1 MSDFSIIGNRTAMI
15 DAAAKTTGAGKY
27 TDDLSVPG
35 MLVGKILH
43 SPYPHAR
50 IRRIDT
56 SRAEKC
62 EGVVAVVVG
71 QDAPNPYGILP
82 VGHDEYAL
90 ALDKVRYVG
99 DNVACVV
106 AVSESIA
113 ETALELIDVEYEVLP
128 AYFDPEESMKAV
140 TDLIHDSKPGNLEKD
155 YHHVFGDPDQGFAG
169 ADQIAEARFI
179 ANEVTHAAMEPHS
192 TLASFEIDPHTGK
205 PGRLTVWSSTQV
217 PYYLQHK
224 LSLVLEMPMAQIRVI
239 KPLVGGGFGGKSEVI
254 PLEIIAAIAAR
265 KAQAAVKI
273 TYTREEVF
281 WAHRG
286 RPRTIIDL
294 KTGVKKDGR
303 ITAVKARV
311 VQDGGAYCSYGVVT
325 ILYSGALLGALYDI
339 PNIQYDGYRVLTN
352 KPACGAMRGHGT
364 VNVRFAFESQLDEL
378 ALAIGMDPAEIRQ
391 RNLLQPP
398 CITVNGL
405 RVQSYGLPECIEKT
419 VDRSGWK
426 QRKGKLPRGRGL
438 GIACS
443 HYVSG
448 AANSIIRSDMPHSTV
463 NIKIDRDGGV
473 VVYTGASEI
482 GQGSD
487 TMTAQIAAE
496 VLGCSLPRVRVIAAD
511 TDLTPIDIGS
521 YSSRV
526 TFMAGNA
533 TLRAASEV
541 KRLIAAAAAKKM
553 GCAAEDLIF
562 RNDQVLRK
570 NAAASVGELADKSVR
585 TTQDEASVSGR
596 VEGQILR
603 GSLQQ
608 KRKEEGPK
616 EKMSFEEAVVA
627 AIDFHGGLTG
637 TGSYAPPQEA
647 RGGKH
652 KGAGVGP
659 SPAYSYSAQVAEV
672 SVDEET
678 GEVVVHKVWAA
689 HDCGRALNPV
699 SVEGQIIGS
708 VWMGMGQALTE
719 EMVWKDGMLMNP
731 GLLEYRSPSSVESP
745 EVEPIIVESVD
756 PEGPFGAKEC
766 SEGSLAATIPAIANA
781 IYDAVG
787 VRLRESPFTPERV
800 LSALR
805 AKRNARA
812 LNLTKVLTRLLRH
825 ASANTADRCASKVR
839 ARNATRS
846 IHRGEKCRP
855 PRAVP
860 IEPYKVQTAPAQNC
874 RRRNRVS
881 RGTFDAC
888 RAWQL
893 ARAGSNSH
901 PNHCRRHRFNS
912 IDAAETIRAGARSR
926 SARNR
931 SAARHPAAARR
942 RRRNRGPHHAPRHRA
957 LRLSAPALCGPHRS
971 SGDRGIART
980 AEHGHHRR

>member
-1 MSDFSIIGNRTAMI
+1 MDNGFSIIGKPTAMV
-15 DAAAKTTGAGKY
+15 DAAYKTTGSGKY
-27 TDDLSVPG
+27 TDDLRLPG

-43 SPYPHAR
+43 SPHPHAR
-50 IRRIDT
+50 IKSIDAT
-56 SRAEKC
+56 RAEKL
-62 EGVVAVVVG
+62 EGVVTVVVG
-71 QDAPNPYGILP
+71 KDAPNAYGILP
-82 VGHDEYAL
+82 VGHDEHAL

-99 DNVACVV
+99 DNAACVV
-106 AVSESIA
+106 AVDDAIA
-113 ETALELIDVEYEVLP
+113 DKALEFIDVEYEVLP
-128 AYFDPEESMKAV
+128 AYFDPEESMKAE
-140 TDLIHDSKPGNLEKD
+140 TDLIHDNKTHNIEKD
-155 YHHVFGDPDQGFAG
+155 YHHVFGDPEKGFAE
-169 ADQIAEARFI
+169 ADHVAEARFL

-192 TLASFEIDPHTGK
+192 TLASFELDPHTGK
-205 PGRLTVWSSTQV
+205 MGRLTVWSSTQV

-224 LSLVLEMPMAQIRVI
+224 LSLVLEMPMSQIRVI

-254 PLEIIAAIAAR
+254 PLEIIAAVAAR
-265 KAQAAVKI
+265 KAKAPVKI

-294 KTGVKKDGR
+294 KTGVSNDGR
-303 ITAVKARV
+303 ITSVKARV

-364 VNVRFAFESQLDEL
+364 VNVRFAFETQLDEL
-378 ALAIGMDPAEIRQ
+378 AAKIGMDPAEIRQ
-391 RNLLQPP
+391 RNLLTPP
-398 CITVNGL
+398 CVTVNGL
-405 RVQSYGLPECIEKT
+405 RVESYGLPECIERT
-419 VDRSGWK
+419 VARSGWNE
-426 QRKGKLPRGRGL
+426 RKGKLAKGRGL

-496 VLGCSLPRVRVIAAD
+496 ALGCSLARVRVIAAD

-533 TLRAASEV
+533 TLRAAEEV
-541 KRLIAAAAAKKM
+541 KKRIAAAAAKKM
-553 GCAAEDLIF
+553 NCAADDLLFREDVVSKRGSASHAM
-562 RNDQVLRK
+562 RN
-570 NAAASVGELADKSVR
+570 NSGEEVE
-585 TTQDEASVSGR
+585 TTQAGASVSGR

-608 KRKEEGPK
+608 KRNEEGPK
-616 EKMSFEEAVVA
+616 DWMTFEEAVVA
-627 AIDFHGGLTG
+627 AIDFHGALIG
-637 TGSYAPPQEA
+637 TGSYAPPPEA

-659 SPAYSYSAQVAEV
+659 SPAYSYAAQVAEV

-678 GEVVVHKVWAA
+678 GEVTVHKIWAA

-745 EVEPIIVESVD
+745 EVEPIIVESID

-787 VRLRESPFTPERV
+787 VRLHECPFTPERV
-800 LSALR
+800 LAALR
-805 AKRNARA
+805 AKKNAKP
-812 LNLTKVLTRLLRH
+812 LNLTEGVDPTAPVRFREHGGSVWFRGKGPQRH
-825 ASANTADRCASKVR
+825 AADPRR
-839 ARNATRS
+839 A
-846 IHRGEKCRP
+846 
-855 PRAVP
+855 
-860 IEPYKVQTAPAQNC
+860 EPEPA
-874 RRRNRVS
+874 
-881 RGTFDAC
+881 G
-888 RAWQL
+888 
-893 ARAGSNSH
+893 
-901 PNHCRRHRFNS
+901 
-912 IDAAETIRAGARSR
+912 GA
-926 SARNR
+926 
-931 SAARHPAAARR
+931 
-942 RRRNRGPHHAPRHRA
+942 
-957 LRLSAPALCGPHRS
+957 
-971 SGDRGIART
+971 D
-980 AEHGHHRR
+980 

>member
-1 MSDFSIIGNRTAMI
+1 MSSEFAVIGKPTAMV
-15 DAAAKTTGAGKY
+15 DAAEKTTGSGKY
-27 TDDLSVPG
+27 TDDLSLPG

-50 IRRIDT
+50 IKAIDK
-56 SRAEKC
+56 SKAEKL
-62 EGVVAVVVG
+62 EGMVAVAVG
-71 QDAPNPYGILP
+71 KDAPKTYGILP
-82 VGHDEYAL
+82 VGHDEYPL

-106 AVSESIA
+106 ATSEAIA
-113 ETALELIDVEYEVLP
+113 ERALELIDVDYEVLP
-128 AYFDPEESMKAV
+128 GYFDPEESMKAES
-140 TDLIHDSKPGNLEKD
+140 DLIHDHKPNNIEKD
-155 YHHVFGDPDQGFAG
+155 YHHVFGDPEKGFTE

-179 ANEVTHAAMEPHS
+179 SNEVTHAAMEPHS

-239 KPLVGGGFGGKSEVI
+239 QPLVGGGFGGKSEVI

-265 KAQAAVKI
+265 KAQAPVKI

-339 PNIQYDGYRVLTN
+339 PNIQFDGYRVLTN

-378 ALAIGMDPAEIRQ
+378 ASAIGMDAAEIRR
-391 RNLLQPP
+391 RNLLKPP

-419 VDRSGWK
+419 VERSGWK
-426 QRKGKLPRGRGL
+426 ERKGKLAKGRGL

-487 TMTAQIAAE
+487 TMTAQVAAE
-496 VLGCSLPRVRVIAAD
+496 TLGCSLSRVRVVAAD

-533 TLRAASEV
+533 TLRAAAEV
-541 KRLIAAAAAKKM
+541 KKLIAAAAAKKM
-553 GCAAEDLIF
+553 SCDPGDVVIRDDRVSREA
-562 RNDQVLRK
+562 R
-570 NAAASVGELADKSVR
+570 VGTDTVVR
-585 TTQDEASVSGR
+585 PAQEGSATSVSGR

-616 EKMSFEEAVVA
+616 DSMTFEEAVVA
-627 AIDFHGGLTG
+627 AIDFHGALTG
-637 TGSYAPPQEA
+637 TGSYAPPAEA

-678 GEVVVHKVWAA
+678 GEVTVHKVWAA

-787 VRLRESPFTPERV
+787 VRLHESPFTPERV
-800 LSALR
+800 LAALR
-805 AKRNARA
+805 AKQKAKT
-812 LNLTKVLTRLLRH
+812 LNLTEGI
-825 ASANTADRCASKVR
+825 D
-839 ARNATRS
+839 
-846 IHRGEKCRP
+846 P
-855 PRAVP
+855 
-860 IEPYKVQTAPAQNC
+860 TAPT
-874 RRRNRVS
+874 RFREH
-881 RGTFDAC
+881 G
-888 RAWQL
+888 
-893 ARAGSNSH
+893 GSLWFKGKG
-901 PNHCRRHRFNS
+901 P
-912 IDAAETIRAGARSR
+912 E
-926 SARNR
+926 
-931 SAARHPAAARR
+931 RHPLDPSRQAE
-942 RRRNRGPHHAPRHRA
+942 APVGGA
-957 LRLSAPALCGPHRS
+957 
-971 SGDRGIART
+971 D
-980 AEHGHHRR
+980 

>member
-1 MSDFSIIGNRTAMI
+1 MSSEFAVIGKPTAMV
-15 DAAAKTTGAGKY
+15 DAAEKTTGSGKY

-50 IRRIDT
+50 IKAINT
-56 SRAEKC
+56 SKAENLN
-62 EGVVAVVVG
+62 GVVAVAVG
-71 QDAPNPYGILP
+71 QDAPKTYGILP
-82 VGHDEYAL
+82 VGHDEYPL

-106 AVSESIA
+106 ATSEAIA
-113 ETALELIDVEYEVLP
+113 ERALELIDVDYEVLP
-128 AYFDPEESMKAV
+128 GYFDPEDSMKAES
-140 TDLIHDSKPGNLEKD
+140 DLIHDHKPNNIEKD
-155 YHHVFGDPDQGFAG
+155 YHHVFGDPERGFG
-169 ADQIAEARFI
+169 EADQVAEARFI
-179 ANEVTHAAMEPHS
+179 SNEVTHAAMEPHS

-265 KAQAAVKI
+265 KAQAPVKI

-339 PNIQYDGYRVLTN
+339 PNIQFDGYRVLTN

-364 VNVRFAFESQLDEL
+364 VNVRFAFETQLDEL
-378 ALAIGMDPAEIRQ
+378 ASAIGMDPAEIRR
-391 RNLLQPP
+391 RNLLKPP

-419 VDRSGWK
+419 VERSGWK
-426 QRKGKLPRGRGL
+426 ERKGKLPGGRGL

-487 TMTAQIAAE
+487 TMTAQVAAE
-496 VLGCSLPRVRVIAAD
+496 ALGCSLSRVRVVAAD

-533 TLRAASEV
+533 TLRAANEV
-541 KRLIAAAAAKKM
+541 KKLIAAAAAKKM
-553 GCAAEDLIF
+553 SCDPEDVVF
-562 RNDQVLRK
+562 RQDVVSRK
-570 NAAASVGELADKSVR
+570 AGGADAVVR
-585 TTQDEASVSGR
+585 PVEQSSAASVSGR

-616 EKMSFEEAVVA
+616 DSMTFEEAVVA
-627 AIDFHGGLTG
+627 AIDFHGALTG
-637 TGSYAPPQEA
+637 TGSYAPPAEA

-672 SVDEET
+672 SVDEDT
-678 GEVVVHKVWAA
+678 GEVTVHKVWAA

-745 EVEPIIVESVD
+745 DVEPIIVESVD

-787 VRLRESPFTPERV
+787 VRLHESPFTPERV
-800 LSALR
+800 LAALR
-805 AKRNARA
+805 AKKQTRT
-812 LNLTKVLTRLLRH
+812 LNLTEGI
-825 ASANTADRCASKVR
+825 D
-839 ARNATRS
+839 
-846 IHRGEKCRP
+846 P
-855 PRAVP
+855 
-860 IEPYKVQTAPAQNC
+860 TAP
-874 RRRNRVS
+874 S
-881 RGTFDAC
+881 RFREHG
-888 RAWQL
+888 
-893 ARAGSNSH
+893 GSLWFKGKG
-901 PNHCRRHRFNS
+901 P
-912 IDAAETIRAGARSR
+912 E
-926 SARNR
+926 
-931 SAARHPAAARR
+931 RHPLDPSRQAE
-942 RRRNRGPHHAPRHRA
+942 
-957 LRLSAPALCGPHRS
+957 APAG
-971 SGDRGIART
+971 GVD
-980 AEHGHHRR
+980 

>member
-1 MSDFSIIGNRTAMI
+1 MI
-15 DAAAKTTGAGKY
+15 AVATGK
-27 TDDLSVPG
+27 
-35 MLVGKILH
+35 
-43 SPYPHAR
+43 
-50 IRRIDT
+50 
-56 SRAEKC
+56 
-62 EGVVAVVVG
+62 
-71 QDAPNPYGILP
+71 DAPNTYGILP
-82 VGHDEYAL
+82 VGHDEHAL
-90 ALDKVRYVG
+90 AVDKVRYVG
-99 DNVACVV
+99 DNVACVA
-106 AVSESIA
+106 AVDEA
-113 ETALELIDVEYEVLP
+113 TADKALELIEVDYEVLP
-128 AYFDPEESMKAV
+128 AYFDPEESMKAE
-140 TDLIHDSKPGNLEKD
+140 TDLIHDNKPHNLEKD
-155 YHHVFGDPDQGFAG
+155 YHHVFGDPEKGFSE
-169 ADQIAEARFI
+169 ADHVAEARFI

-192 TLASFEIDPHTGK
+192 TLASFEIDSQTGK
-205 PGRLTVWSSTQV
+205 PGRLIVWSSTQV

-254 PLEIIAAIAAR
+254 PLEIIAAVTAR
-265 KAQAAVKI
+265 KARAPVKI

-294 KTGVKKDGR
+294 KTGVKNDGR

-339 PNIQYDGYRVLTN
+339 PHIQYDGYRVLTN

-378 ALAIGMDPAEIRQ
+378 AAKINLDPAEIRQ

-398 CITVNGL
+398 CVTVNGL

-419 VDRSGWK
+419 VERSGWK
-426 QRKGKLPRGRGL
+426 QRKGKLAKGRGL

-487 TMTAQIAAE
+487 TMTAQVAAE
-496 VLGCSLPRVRVIAAD
+496 TLGCSLGRIRIVAAD

-533 TLRAASEV
+533 TLRAAAEV
-541 KRLIAAAAAKKM
+541 KKQIASAAARKM
-553 GCAAEDLIF
+553 GCAAEDLVF
-562 RNDQVLRK
+562 RDDMVFK
-570 NAAASVGELADKSVR
+570 TKAAGGGARA
-585 TTQDEASVSGR
+585 TQAETSVSGR

-608 KRKEEGPK
+608 KRKDEGPRDS
-616 EKMSFEEAVVA
+616 MTFEEAVVA
-627 AIDFHGGLTG
+627 AIDFHGTLTG
-637 TGSYAPPQEA
+637 TGSYAPPPEA

-652 KGAGVGP
+652 KGGGVGP

-678 GEVVVHKVWAA
+678 GEVTVHKVWAA

-745 EVEPIIVESVD
+745 EVVPIIVESID

-766 SEGSLAATIPAIANA
+766 SEGALAATIPAIANA

-787 VRLRESPFTPERV
+787 VRMHESPFTPERV
-800 LSALR
+800 LAALR
-805 AKRNARA
+805 AKKNAKPI
-812 LNLTKVLTRLLRH
+812 NLTEGVDPTSPAGFREHGGSLWFKGKGPERH
-825 ASANTADRCASKVR
+825 ALDP
-839 ARNATRS
+839 ARR
-846 IHRGEKCRP
+846 E
-855 PRAVP
+855 
-860 IEPYKVQTAPAQNC
+860 AQ
-874 RRRNRVS
+874 
-881 RGTFDAC
+881 
-888 RAWQL
+888 
-893 ARAGSNSH
+893 
-901 PNHCRRHRFNS
+901 
-912 IDAAETIRAGARSR
+912 
-926 SARNR
+926 
-931 SAARHPAAARR
+931 PAA
-942 RRRNRGPHHAPRHRA
+942 G
-957 LRLSAPALCGPHRS
+957 
-971 SGDRGIART
+971 GDD
-980 AEHGHHRR
+980 

>member
-1 MSDFSIIGNRTAMI
+1 MSDFSVIGKPTAMV
-15 DAAAKTTGAGKY
+15 DAAEKTTGGGKY

-50 IRRIDT
+50 IKHIDT
-56 SRAEKC
+56 TSAEMLD
-62 EGVVAVVVG
+62 GVVAVVIG
-71 QDAPNPYGILP
+71 KDAPNPYGILP
-82 VGHDEYAL
+82 VGHDEHAL

-106 AVSESIA
+106 AISEAVA
-113 ETALELIDVEYEVLP
+113 EKALELVDVQYEVLP
-128 AYFDPEESMKAV
+128 AYFDPEESMKAQ
-140 TDLIHDSKPGNLEKD
+140 TDLIHDNKPGNVEKD
-155 YHHVFGDPDQGFAG
+155 YHHVFGDPDKGFAE
-169 ADQIAEARFI
+169 ADRVAEARFI

-192 TLASFEIDPHTGK
+192 TLASFELDPHTGK
-205 PGRLTVWSSTQV
+205 LGRLTVWSSTQV

-254 PLEIIAAIAAR
+254 PLEIIAAVAAR
-265 KAQAAVKI
+265 KAQAPVKI

-294 KTGVKKDGR
+294 KTGVKNDGR

-339 PNIQYDGYRVLTN
+339 PHIQYDGYRVLTN

-378 ALAIGMDPAEIRQ
+378 AAAIGMDPAEIRR
-391 RNLLQPP
+391 RNLLKPP

-405 RVQSYGLPECIEKT
+405 RVQSYGLPECIEKI
-419 VDRSGWK
+419 VERSSWK
-426 QRKGKLPRGRGL
+426 QRRGKLPRGRGL

-487 TMTAQIAAE
+487 TMTAQVAAE
-496 VLGCSLPRVRVIAAD
+496 ILGCSLPRVRVIAAD

-533 TLRAASEV
+533 TLRAAEDV
-541 KRLIAAAAAKKM
+541 KKRIAAAAAKKM
-553 GCAAEDLIF
+553 NCAADDLVF
-562 RNDQVLRK
+562 RDDLVFKKGSAPPSAKKDQSEEAEV
-570 NAAASVGELADKSVR
+570 
-585 TTQDEASVSGR
+585 TQTGASVSGR

-608 KRKEEGPK
+608 KRKEEGAK
-616 EKMSFEEAVVA
+616 EWMTFEEAVVA
-627 AIDFHGGLTG
+627 AIDFHGALTG
-637 TGSYAPPQEA
+637 TGSYAPPPEA

-652 KGAGVGP
+652 KGGGVGP
-659 SPAYSYSAQVAEV
+659 SPAYSYSAQIAEV
-672 SVDEET
+672 SVDKDT
-678 GEVVVHKVWAA
+678 GEVTVHKIWAA

-719 EMVWKDGMLMNP
+719 EMVWKDGMLMNA
-731 GLLEYRSPSSVESP
+731 GMLEYRSPSSVESP

-766 SEGSLAATIPAIANA
+766 SEGSLAATIPAISNA
-781 IYDAVG
+781 IFDAAG
-787 VRLRESPFTPERV
+787 VRLHESPFTPERV
-800 LSALR
+800 LAALR
-805 AKRNARA
+805 AQRRDKA
-812 LNLTKVLTRLLRH
+812 LNLTEGV
-825 ASANTADRCASKVR
+825 D
-839 ARNATRS
+839 
-846 IHRGEKCRP
+846 P
-855 PRAVP
+855 
-860 IEPYKVQTAPAQNC
+860 TAPARFREHGGALC
-874 RRRNRVS
+874 FK
-881 RGTFDAC
+881 GK
-888 RAWQL
+888 
-893 ARAGSNSH
+893 G
-901 PNHCRRHRFNS
+901 PERHAL
-912 IDAAETIRAGARSR
+912 D
-926 SARNR
+926 
-931 SAARHPAAARR
+931 PARR
-942 RRRNRGPHHAPRHRA
+942 E
-957 LRLSAPALCGPHRS
+957 APAVAG
-971 SGDRGIART
+971 GAD
-980 AEHGHHRR
+980 

>member
-1 MSDFSIIGNRTAMI
+1 MPNDCSIIGKPIAMV
-15 DAAAKTTGAGKY
+15 DAAGKTTGAGKY
-27 TDDLSVPG
+27 TDDLCLPG
-35 MLVGKILH
+35 MLTGKILH
-43 SPYPHAR
+43 SPHPHVR
-50 IRRIDT
+50 IKRVDTTRDEQLDGVIAIDT
-56 SRAEKC
+56 
-62 EGVVAVVVG
+62 GH
-71 QDAPNPYGILP
+71 DAPNPYGILP
-82 VGHDEYAL
+82 VGHDEHAL

-99 DNVACVV
+99 DNVACV
-106 AVSESIA
+106 AAIDEATA
-113 ETALELIDVEYEVLP
+113 EKALELIEVEYEILP
-128 AYFDPEESMKAV
+128 AYFDPEESMKAEH
-140 TDLIHDSKPGNLEKD
+140 DLIHDNKPHNIEKD
-155 YHHVFGDPDQGFAG
+155 YHHVFGDPDKGFAA
-169 ADQIAEARFI
+169 ADHIAEARFI

-192 TLASFEIDPHTGK
+192 TLASFELDSQTGQL
-205 PGRLTVWSSTQV
+205 GRLNVWSSTQV

-224 LSLVLEMPMAQIRVI
+224 LSLVLEMPMSQIRVI

-254 PLEIIAAIAAR
+254 PVEIIAAIAAR
-265 KAQAAVKI
+265 KAKAPVKI

-294 KTGVKKDGR
+294 KTGITNDGR

-311 VQDGGAYCSYGVVT
+311 VQDGGGYCSYGVVT

-378 ALAIGMDPAEIRQ
+378 AATLKIDPAEIR
-391 RNLLQPP
+391 RHNLLQPP
-398 CITVNGL
+398 CVTINGL
-405 RVQSYGLPECIEKT
+405 RVQSYGLPECIEK
-419 VDRSGWK
+419 VVARSGWNV
-426 QRKGKLPRGRGL
+426 RMGKLPRGRGL

-473 VVYTGASEI
+473 VVYTGAAEI

-496 VLGCSLPRVRVIAAD
+496 ALGCSLSRVKVVAAD

-533 TLRAASEV
+533 TLRAAEEV
-541 KRLIAAAAAKKM
+541 KKQIASAAARKM
-553 GCAAEDLIF
+553 GCAPEELLF
-562 RNDQVLRK
+562 RDDRVTNNHVARAPSPASSGD
-570 NAAASVGELADKSVR
+570 NA
-585 TTQDEASVSGR
+585 ASVSGR

-616 EKMSFEEAVVA
+616 DSMTFEEAVVA
-627 AIDFHGGLTG
+627 AIDFHGALTG
-637 TGSYAPPQEA
+637 TGSYAPPPEA
-647 RGGKH
+647 RGGKY

-672 SVDEET
+672 SVDEDT
-678 GEVVVHKVWAA
+678 GEVTVQKVWAA

-745 EVEPIIVESVD
+745 EVEPIIVESID

-787 VRLRESPFTPERV
+787 IRLHESPFTPERV
-800 LSALR
+800 LAWLR
-805 AKRNARA
+805 
-812 LNLTKVLTRLLRH
+812 T
-825 ASANTADRCASKVR
+825 
-839 ARNATRS
+839 
-846 IHRGEKCRP
+846 
-855 PRAVP
+855 
-860 IEPYKVQTAPAQNC
+860 Q
-874 RRRNRVS
+874 
-881 RGTFDAC
+881 
-888 RAWQL
+888 
-893 ARAGSNSH
+893 
-901 PNHCRRHRFNS
+901 
-912 IDAAETIRAGARSR
+912 R
-926 SARNR
+926 SAK
-931 SAARHPAAARR
+931 P
-942 RRRNRGPHHAPRHRA
+942 PK
-957 LRLSAPALCGPHRS
+957 
-971 SGDRGIART
+971 
-980 AEHGHHRR
+980 

>member
-1 MSDFSIIGNRTAMI
+1 MSMTTFSIIGKPIAMV
-15 DAAAKTTGAGKY
+15 DAAGKTTGAGKY

-35 MLVGKILH
+35 MLIGKILH
-43 SPYPHAR
+43 SPHPHAR
-50 IRRIDT
+50 IQRIDGT
-56 SRAEKC
+56 RAEQLD
-62 EGVVAVVVG
+62 GVIAVVTG
-71 QDAPNPYGILP
+71 KDAPNPYGILP
-82 VGHDEYAL
+82 VGHDEHAL

-99 DNVACVV
+99 DSVACVV
-106 AVSESIA
+106 AIDEATA
-113 ETALELIDVEYEVLP
+113 EKAVELIEVEYEILP
-128 AYFDPEESMKAV
+128 AYFDPEESMKADR
-140 TDLIHDSKPGNLEKD
+140 DLIHDNKPHNIEKD
-155 YHHVFGDPDQGFAG
+155 YHHVFGDPDKGFAD
-169 ADQIAEARFI
+169 ADHVAEARFI

-192 TLASFEIDPHTGK
+192 TLASFELDSQTGQL
-205 PGRLTVWSSTQV
+205 GRLIVWSSTQV

-224 LSLVLEMPMAQIRVI
+224 LSLVLEMPMSQIRVI

-265 KAQAAVKI
+265 KAKAPVKI

-294 KTGVKKDGR
+294 KTGVTKEGR

-311 VQDGGAYCSYGVVT
+311 VQDGGGYCSYGVVT

-378 ALAIGMDPAEIRQ
+378 AAKLKIDPAEIRR

-398 CITVNGL
+398 CVTVNGL
-405 RVQSYGLPECIEKT
+405 RVQSYGLPECIEK
-419 VDRSGWK
+419 VVERSGWK
-426 QRKGKLPRGRGL
+426 DRKGALPRGRGL

-496 VLGCSLPRVRVIAAD
+496 VLGCSLGRVKIIAAD

-533 TLRAASEV
+533 TLRAAEAV
-541 KRLIAAAAAKKM
+541 KKQIAAAAAKKM
-553 GCAAEDLIF
+553 GCEPEELLF
-562 RNDQVLRK
+562 RD
-570 NAAASVGELADKSVR
+570 DKVFAKGRSDNRVR
-585 TTQDEASVSGR
+585 PTRPEAIPSVSGR
-596 VEGQILR
+596 VENQILR

-608 KRKEEGPK
+608 KRIDEGPK
-616 EKMSFEEAVVA
+616 DSLTFEEAVVA
-627 AIDFHGGLTG
+627 AIDFHGALTG
-637 TGSYAPPQEA
+637 TGSYAPPPEA

-652 KGAGVGP
+652 KGGGVGP

-672 SVDEET
+672 TVDEDT
-678 GEVVVHKVWAA
+678 GEVTVHKVWAA

-719 EMVWKDGMLMNP
+719 EMIWKDGLLMNP

-745 EVEPIIVESVD
+745 EVEPIIVESID

-787 VRLRESPFTPERV
+787 IRLHECPFTPERV
-800 LSALR
+800 LAALR
-805 AKRNARA
+805 AKRNAKA
-812 LNLTKVLTRLLRH
+812 LNLTEGV
-825 ASANTADRCASKVR
+825 D
-839 ARNATRS
+839 
-846 IHRGEKCRP
+846 P
-855 PRAVP
+855 
-860 IEPYKVQTAPAQNC
+860 TAPA
-874 RRRNRVS
+874 
-881 RGTFDAC
+881 
-888 RAWQL
+888 
-893 ARAGSNSH
+893 
-901 PNHCRRHRFNS
+901 RFR
-912 IDAAETIRAGARSR
+912 EHGGALCFKGKGPE
-926 SARNR
+926 
-931 SAARHPAAARR
+931 RHPAD
-942 RRRNRGPHHAPRHRA
+942 
-957 LRLSAPALCGPHRS
+957 LV
-971 SGDRGIART
+971 RT
-980 AEHGHHRR
+980 E

>member
-1 MSDFSIIGNRTAMI
+1 MTNNFSIIGKPIAMV
-15 DAAAKTTGAGKY
+15 DAACKTTGAGKY
-27 TDDLSVPG
+27 TDDLCLPG

-43 SPYPHAR
+43 SAYPHAR
-50 IRRIDT
+50 INHIDI
-56 SRAEKC
+56 SRAEKLD
-62 EGVVAVVVG
+62 GVIAIATG
-71 QDAPNPYGILP
+71 QDAPNTYGILP
-82 VGHDEYAL
+82 VGHDEHAL
-90 ALDKVRYVG
+90 AVDKVRYVG
-99 DNVACVV
+99 DNIACV
-106 AVSESIA
+106 AAIDA
-113 ETALELIDVEYEVLP
+113 ATADQALELIDVEYELLP
-128 AYFDPEESMKAV
+128 AYFDPEESMKAES
-140 TDLIHDSKPGNLEKD
+140 DLIHDNKPHNIEKD
-155 YHHVFGDPDQGFAG
+155 YHHVFGDPEKGFAE
-169 ADQIAEARFI
+169 ADQVAKIRFI

-192 TLASFEIDPHTGK
+192 TLAAFEMDSQTGK

-224 LSLVLEMPMAQIRVI
+224 LSLVLEMPMSQIRVI

-254 PLEIIAAIAAR
+254 PLEIIAAVAAR
-265 KAQAAVKI
+265 KARAPVKI

-294 KTGVKKDGR
+294 KTGVKNDGR
-303 ITAVKARV
+303 ITAVNARV

-378 ALAIGMDPAEIRQ
+378 AAKLNIDPAEIRR

-398 CITVNGL
+398 CVTINGL
-405 RVQSYGLPECIEKT
+405 RVQSYGLPECIEK
-419 VDRSGWK
+419 VVERSSWRE
-426 QRKGKLPRGRGL
+426 RKGKLPQGRGL

-473 VVYTGASEI
+473 VVYTGAAEI

-487 TMTAQIAAE
+487 TMTAQITAE
-496 VLGCSLPRVRVIAAD
+496 TLGCSLNRVKVVSAD

-533 TLRAASEV
+533 TLRAAEEV
-541 KRLIAAAAAKKM
+541 KKQIASAAAKKM
-553 GCAAEDLIF
+553 GCALEELSFRDDRVSKNDLGAC
-562 RNDQVLRK
+562 VPP
-570 NAAASVGELADKSVR
+570 VR
-585 TTQDEASVSGR
+585 TESGADERGRSSPHRFRGGQASASGR

-608 KRKEEGPK
+608 KRIEEGPK
-616 EKMSFEEAVVA
+616 DFMTFEEAVVA
-627 AIDFHGGLTG
+627 AIDFRGALTG
-637 TGSYAPPQEA
+637 TGSYAPPTEA
-647 RGGKH
+647 RGGKF

-672 SVDEET
+672 TVDEDT
-678 GEVVVHKVWAA
+678 GEVTVHKVWAA

-719 EMVWKDGMLMNP
+719 EMIWKDGMLMNP

-745 EVEPIIVESVD
+745 EVEPIIVESID

-787 VRLRESPFTPERV
+787 IRLREAPFTPERV
-800 LSALR
+800 LAALR
-805 AKRNARA
+805 AKKNAKLLDLTEGVDATAPERFREHGGA
-812 LNLTKVLTRLLRH
+812 LCFRDKGPDRH
-825 ASANTADRCASKVR
+825 AADQTRQQER
-839 ARNATRS
+839 A
-846 IHRGEKCRP
+846 
-855 PRAVP
+855 
-860 IEPYKVQTAPAQNC
+860 
-874 RRRNRVS
+874 
-881 RGTFDAC
+881 
-888 RAWQL
+888 
-893 ARAGSNSH
+893 
-901 PNHCRRHRFNS
+901 
-912 IDAAETIRAGARSR
+912 
-926 SARNR
+926 
-931 SAARHPAAARR
+931 
-942 RRRNRGPHHAPRHRA
+942 
-957 LRLSAPALCGPHRS
+957 
-971 SGDRGIART
+971 
-980 AEHGHHRR
+980 

>member
-1 MSDFSIIGNRTAMI
+1 MSGEFSIIGKPTAMI

-27 TDDLSVPG
+27 TDDLRVPG
-35 MLVGKILH
+35 MLIGKILH

-50 IRRIDT
+50 IRRIET

-62 EGVVAVVVG
+62 EGVIAVVVG
-71 QDAPNPYGILP
+71 KDAPNPYGILP

-99 DNVACVV
+99 DNVACVI
-106 AVSESIA
+106 AVSEAIA
-113 ETALELIDVEYEVLP
+113 EKALELIDVDYEVLP
-128 AYFDPEESMKAV
+128 AYFDPEESMKA
-140 TDLIHDSKPGNLEKD
+140 TKDLIHDSKPGNLEKD
-155 YHHVFGDPDQGFAG
+155 YHHVFGNPDKGFSE
-169 ADQIAEARFI
+169 ADHIAEARFI

-205 PGRLTVWSSTQV
+205 AGRLTVWSSTQV

-224 LSLVLEMPMAQIRVI
+224 LSLVLEMPMSQIRVI

-254 PLEIIAAIAAR
+254 PLEIIAAVAAR

-294 KTGVKKDGR
+294 KTGIKQDGR

-378 ALAIGMDPAEIRQ
+378 AAKIGMDPAEIRQ
-391 RNLLQPP
+391 HNLLKPP

-419 VDRSGWK
+419 VERSGWK
-426 QRKGKLPRGRGL
+426 QRKGKLLKGRGL

-487 TMTAQIAAE
+487 TMTAQVAAE

-533 TLRAASEV
+533 TLRAATEV
-541 KRLIAAAAAKKM
+541 KKLIAAAAAKQM
-553 GCAAEDLIF
+553 GCAVEDLIF
-562 RNDQVLRK
+562 RNDQVFK
-570 NAAASVGELADKSVR
+570 QNAAAASGAGLANESIRSKR
-585 TTQDEASVSGR
+585 DEASVSGR

-616 EKMSFEEAVVA
+616 DSLTFEEAVVA
-627 AIDFHGGLTG
+627 AIDFHGTLTG

-745 EVEPIIVESVD
+745 EIEPIIVESID

-787 VRLRESPFTPERV
+787 VRLHESPFTPERV
-800 LSALR
+800 LAALR
-805 AKRNARA
+805 AKRNAKS
-812 LNLTKVLTRLLRH
+812 LGLTEGV
-825 ASANTADRCASKVR
+825 D
-839 ARNATRS
+839 
-846 IHRGEKCRP
+846 P
-855 PRAVP
+855 
-860 IEPYKVQTAPAQNC
+860 TAPARFREHGGSLC
-874 RRRNRVS
+874 FKGKGPERHALDPSRN
-881 RGTFDAC
+881 
-888 RAWQL
+888 
-893 ARAGSNSH
+893 
-901 PNHCRRHRFNS
+901 
-912 IDAAETIRAGARSR
+912 
-926 SARNR
+926 
-931 SAARHPAAARR
+931 
-942 RRRNRGPHHAPRHRA
+942 
-957 LRLSAPALCGPHRS
+957 SAPAVPGRA
-971 SGDRGIART
+971 D
-980 AEHGHHRR
+980 

>member
-1 MSDFSIIGNRTAMI
+1 MGFSIIGKGTAMV
-15 DAAAKTTGAGKY
+15 DAAEKTTGAGKY
-27 TDDLSVPG
+27 TDDLSLPG
-35 MLVGKILH
+35 MMVGKILH

-50 IRRIDT
+50 IKDIDT
-56 SRAEKC
+56 RRAEQL

-71 QDAPNPYGILP
+71 KDAPKTYGILP
-82 VGHDEYAL
+82 VGHDEYPL
-90 ALDKVRYVG
+90 SLDKVRYVG

-106 AVSESIA
+106 ATSEAIA
-113 ETALELIDVEYEVLP
+113 DRALELVDVEYEVLP
-128 AYFDPEESMKAV
+128 AYFDPEESMKAE
-140 TDLIHDSKPGNLEKD
+140 TNLIHDNKPHNTEKD
-155 YHHVFGDPDQGFAG
+155 YHHVFGDPEKGFAE
-169 ADQIAEARFI
+169 ADHVAQARFI

-192 TLASFEIDPHTGK
+192 TLAAFETDPHTGK

-254 PLEIIAAIAAR
+254 PLEIIAAVAAR
-265 KAQAAVKI
+265 KANAPVKI

-294 KTGVKKDGR
+294 KTGAKNDGR
-303 ITAVKARV
+303 LTAVKARV

-364 VNVRFAFESQLDEL
+364 VNVRFAFEAQLDEL
-378 ALAIGMDPAEIRQ
+378 ASKIGMDPAEIRN
-391 RNLLQPP
+391 RNLLQSP

-405 RVQSYGLPECIEKT
+405 RVQSYGLPECIDQ
-419 VDRSGWK
+419 VVRRSGWK
-426 QRKGKLPRGRGL
+426 HRIGKLPSGRGL

-496 VLGCSLPRVRVIAAD
+496 VLGCSLSRVRVVAAD

-533 TLRAASEV
+533 TLRAATEV
-541 KRLIAAAAAKKM
+541 KKLIAAAAAKKM
-553 GCAAEDLIF
+553 GCSVENLIF
-562 RNDQVLRK
+562 RDDIVTKDPSTEHDPSGQTLSGPDGRGRPSPHSLSSSHSSQH
-570 NAAASVGELADKSVR
+570 A
-585 TTQDEASVSGR
+585 TVSGH

-603 GSLQQ
+603 GSFQQ

-616 EKMSFEEAVVA
+616 DEMSFEEAVVA
-627 AIDFHGGLTG
+627 AIDFHGALTG
-637 TGSYAPPQEA
+637 TGSYAPPPEA

-678 GEVVVHKVWAA
+678 GEVTVHKVWAA

-699 SVEGQIIGS
+699 AVEGQIIGS

-745 EVEPIIVESVD
+745 DIEPIIVESID

-787 VRLRESPFTPERV
+787 IRLHESPFTPERV
-800 LSALR
+800 LAALR
-805 AKRNARA
+805 AKKDAKP
-812 LNLTKVLTRLLRH
+812 LNLTEGVDPT
-825 ASANTADRCASKVR
+825 SP
-839 ARNATRS
+839 ARFRE
-846 IHRGEKCRP
+846 HG
-855 PRAVP
+855 
-860 IEPYKVQTAPAQNC
+860 
-874 RRRNRVS
+874 
-881 RGTFDAC
+881 
-888 RAWQL
+888 
-893 ARAGSNSH
+893 GSLCFKGKG
-901 PNHCRRHRFNS
+901 PQ
-912 IDAAETIRAGARSR
+912 
-926 SARNR
+926 
-931 SAARHPAAARR
+931 RHPLDPARQ
-942 RRRNRGPHHAPRHRA
+942 GTPVGGA
-957 LRLSAPALCGPHRS
+957 
-971 SGDRGIART
+971 D
-980 AEHGHHRR
+980 

>member
-1 MSDFSIIGNRTAMI
+1 MSNFSIIGKPTAMV
-15 DAAAKTTGAGKY
+15 DAAEKTTGSGKY
-27 TDDLSVPG
+27 TDDLRVPG

-50 IRRIDT
+50 IKSIDT
-56 SRAEKC
+56 TRAEALD
-62 EGVVAVVVG
+62 GVVAVVIG
-71 QDAPNPYGILP
+71 KDAPNPYGILP
-82 VGHDEYAL
+82 VGHDEHAL

-99 DNVACVV
+99 DNVACVA

-113 ETALELIDVEYEVLP
+113 EKALELIDVQYEVLP
-128 AYFDPEESMKAV
+128 AYFDPEESMKAT
-140 TDLIHDSKPGNLEKD
+140 TDFIHENKPGNLEKD
-155 YHHVFGDPDQGFAG
+155 YHHAFGDPDKGFAE
-169 ADQIAEARFI
+169 AHHIAEARFI

-192 TLASFEIDPHTGK
+192 TLASFELNPHTGK
-205 PGRLTVWSSTQV
+205 MGRLTVWSSTQV

-224 LSLVLEMPMAQIRVI
+224 LSLVLEMPMSQIRVI

-265 KAQAAVKI
+265 KAQAPVKI

-294 KTGVKKDGR
+294 KTGIKNDGG

-339 PNIQYDGYRVLTN
+339 PHIQYDGYRVLTN

-378 ALAIGMDPAEIRQ
+378 AATIGMDPAEIRQ

-419 VDRSGWK
+419 VERSEWK
-426 QRKGKLPRGRGL
+426 QRRGKLPKGRGL

-487 TMTAQIAAE
+487 TMTAQVAAE
-496 VLGCSLPRVRVIAAD
+496 VLGCSLGRVRVIAAD

-533 TLRAASEV
+533 TLRAAEDV
-541 KRLIAAAAAKKM
+541 KKRIAAAAAQRM
-553 GCAAEDLIF
+553 NCAAEDVIF
-562 RNDQVLRK
+562 RDDLVLKKGSATPSVKRDQAEESEV
-570 NAAASVGELADKSVR
+570 
-585 TTQDEASVSGR
+585 TQAGASVSGR

-616 EKMSFEEAVVA
+616 EWMTFEEAVVA
-627 AIDFHGGLTG
+627 AIDFHGALTG
-637 TGSYAPPQEA
+637 TGSYAPPPEA

-652 KGAGVGP
+652 KGGGVGP

-678 GEVVVHKVWAA
+678 GEVSVHKVWAA

-719 EMVWKDGMLMNP
+719 EMVWKDGMLMNA
-731 GLLEYRSPSSVESP
+731 GMLEYRSPSSVESP
-745 EVEPIIVESVD
+745 EVEPIIVESID

-766 SEGSLAATIPAIANA
+766 SEGSLAATIPAISNA

-787 VRLRESPFTPERV
+787 IRLHESPFTPERV
-800 LSALR
+800 LAALR
-805 AKRNARA
+805 AKRSAKS
-812 LNLTKVLTRLLRH
+812 LNMTEGI
-825 ASANTADRCASKVR
+825 D
-839 ARNATRS
+839 
-846 IHRGEKCRP
+846 P
-855 PRAVP
+855 
-860 IEPYKVQTAPAQNC
+860 TAPAGFREHGGSLCFKNK
-874 RRRNRVS
+874 
-881 RGTFDAC
+881 GP
-888 RAWQL
+888 
-893 ARAGSNSH
+893 ARHALD
-901 PNHCRRHRFNS
+901 P
-912 IDAAETIRAGARSR
+912 ARSEATT
-926 SARNR
+926 SAGG
-931 SAARHPAAARR
+931 A
-942 RRRNRGPHHAPRHRA
+942 
-957 LRLSAPALCGPHRS
+957 
-971 SGDRGIART
+971 D
-980 AEHGHHRR
+980 

>member
-1 MSDFSIIGNRTAMI
+1 MTPPTTNDQRPTTDFSIIGKPTAMV
-15 DAAAKTTGAGKY
+15 DAAEKTTGAGRY
-27 TDDLSVPG
+27 TDDLSMPG
-35 MLVGKILH
+35 MLIGKILH

-50 IRRIDT
+50 IKSIDT
-56 SRAEKC
+56 SRAEKLD
-62 EGVVAVVVG
+62 GVVAVVIG
-71 QDAPNPYGILP
+71 RDAPKTYGILP
-82 VGHDEYAL
+82 VGHDEYPL

-106 AVSESIA
+106 ATTEAIA
-113 ETALELIDVEYEVLP
+113 EKALELIDVVYEVLP
-128 AYFDPEESMKAV
+128 AYFDPEESMKAE
-140 TDLIHDSKPGNLEKD
+140 TDLIHDHKPHNLEKD
-155 YHHVFGDPDQGFAG
+155 YHHSFGDPDKGFAE
-169 ADQIAEARFI
+169 ADEIAEARFI

-224 LSLVLEMPMAQIRVI
+224 LSLVLDMPMQQIRVI

-254 PLEIIAAIAAR
+254 PLEIIAAVAAR
-265 KAQAAVKI
+265 KAQAPVKI

-286 RPRTIIDL
+286 RPRTIVDL

-378 ALAIGMDPAEIRQ
+378 AVRIGMDPAGIRQ

-419 VDRSGWK
+419 VERSGWK
-426 QRKGKLPRGRGL
+426 ERKGKLSNGRGL

-496 VLGCSLPRVRVIAAD
+496 ALGCSLSRVRVIAAD

-533 TLRAASEV
+533 TLRAAQEV
-541 KRLIAAAAAKKM
+541 KKLIAAAAAKKM
-553 GCAAEDLIF
+553 ACESGDLIF
-562 RNDQVLRK
+562 RKDTVERK
-570 NAAASVGELADKSVR
+570 NGHVASDAPVVTAAPGRQAEQSSAA
-585 TTQDEASVSGR
+585 TVSGR

-616 EKMSFEEAVVA
+616 DQMSFEEAVVA
-627 AIDFHGGLTG
+627 AIDFHGALTG
-637 TGSYAPPQEA
+637 TGSYAPPIEA

-678 GEVVVHKVWAA
+678 GEVTVHKVWAA

-731 GLLEYRSPSSVESP
+731 GLLEYRSPSSIESP
-745 EVEPIIVESVD
+745 SVEPIIVESID

-787 VRLRESPFTPERV
+787 VRLHESPFTPERV
-800 LSALR
+800 LAAIR
-805 AKRNARA
+805 AKKSAKA
-812 LNLTKVLTRLLRH
+812 LNLTEGIDPT
-825 ASANTADRCASKVR
+825 S
-839 ARNATRS
+839 
-846 IHRGEKCRP
+846 P
-855 PRAVP
+855 
-860 IEPYKVQTAPAQNC
+860 
-874 RRRNRVS
+874 S
-881 RGTFDAC
+881 RFREHG
-888 RAWQL
+888 
-893 ARAGSNSH
+893 GSLWFKGKG
-901 PNHCRRHRFNS
+901 P
-912 IDAAETIRAGARSR
+912 E
-926 SARNR
+926 
-931 SAARHPAAARR
+931 RHPLDPARR
-942 RRRNRGPHHAPRHRA
+942 D
-957 LRLSAPALCGPHRS
+957 LSTGGA
-971 SGDRGIART
+971 D
-980 AEHGHHRR
+980 

>member
-1 MSDFSIIGNRTAMI
+1 MV
-15 DAAAKTTGAGKY
+15 DAAEKTTGGGKY

-50 IRRIDT
+50 IKLIDT
-56 SRAEKC
+56 SRAEKFG
-62 EGVVAVVVG
+62 GVVAVVVG
-71 QDAPNPYGILP
+71 KDAPNPYGILP
-82 VGHDEYAL
+82 VGHDEHAL

-106 AVSESIA
+106 AVSEAVA
-113 ETALELIDVEYEVLP
+113 EKGLELIEVEYEVLP
-128 AYFDPEESMKAV
+128 AYFDPEESMKV
-140 TDLIHDSKPGNLEKD
+140 QTDLIHDNKPGNLEKD
-155 YHHVFGDPDQGFAG
+155 YHHVFGDPDKGFAES
-169 ADQIAEARFI
+169 DHIAEARFI

-192 TLASFEIDPHTGK
+192 TLASFELDPHTGK
-205 PGRLTVWSSTQV
+205 LGRLTLWSSTQV

-254 PLEIIAAIAAR
+254 PLEIIAAVAAR
-265 KAQAAVKI
+265 KAKAPVKI

-294 KTGVKKDGR
+294 KTGIKNDGA

-378 ALAIGMDPAEIRQ
+378 AAKVGMDPAKIRL
-391 RNLLQPP
+391 RNLLKPP

-419 VDRSGWK
+419 VERSGWK
-426 QRKGKLPRGRGL
+426 ERRGKLPKGRGL

-496 VLGCSLPRVRVIAAD
+496 VLGCSLSRVRVIAAD

-533 TLRAASEV
+533 TLRAAADV
-541 KRLIAAAAAKKM
+541 KKGIAAAAARKM
-553 GCAAEDLIF
+553 NCGAEDLVF
-562 RNDQVLRK
+562 RDDLVFKRGSVPPVAKDQTEEVEVK
-570 NAAASVGELADKSVR
+570 QAG
-585 TTQDEASVSGR
+585 ASVSGH

-616 EKMSFEEAVVA
+616 EWMTFEEAVVA
-627 AIDFHGGLTG
+627 AIDFHGALTG
-637 TGSYAPPQEA
+637 TGSYAPPPDA

-652 KGAGVGP
+652 KGGGVGP

-672 SVDEET
+672 SVDEDT
-678 GEVVVHKVWAA
+678 GEVTVHKVWAA

-699 SVEGQIIGS
+699 AVEGQIIGS

-719 EMVWKDGMLMNP
+719 EMIWKDGMLMNA
-731 GLLEYRSPSSVESP
+731 GMLEYRSPSAVESP

-766 SEGSLAATIPAIANA
+766 SEGSLAATIPAISNA
-781 IYDAVG
+781 IFDAVG
-787 VRLRESPFTPERV
+787 VRLHESPFTPERV
-800 LSALR
+800 LAALR
-805 AKRNARA
+805 GKKSAKS
-812 LNLTKVLTRLLRH
+812 LNLTEGVDPTSPAHFREHGGSLCFKGRGPQRH
-825 ASANTADRCASKVR
+825 ALD
-839 ARNATRS
+839 
-846 IHRGEKCRP
+846 P
-855 PRAVP
+855 
-860 IEPYKVQTAPAQNC
+860 
-874 RRRNRVS
+874 
-881 RGTFDAC
+881 
-888 RAWQL
+888 
-893 ARAGSNSH
+893 
-901 PNHCRRHRFNS
+901 
-912 IDAAETIRAGARSR
+912 
-926 SARNR
+926 
-931 SAARHPAAARR
+931 ARR
-942 RRRNRGPHHAPRHRA
+942 DA
-957 LRLSAPALCGPHRS
+957 S
-971 SGDRGIART
+971 SMMGGA
-980 AEHGHHRR
+980 H